1 MTLTGTLTDGH
12 VAFELPMAVPP
23 DGRYDVTIDGSP
35 SVAEVS
41 GGSIVLPA
49 GTPSGRISVVFV

>member
-1 MTLTGTLTDGH
+1 
-12 VAFELPMAVPP
+12 MAVPP

-41 GGSIVLPA
+41 RGSIALPA
-49 GTPSGRISVVFV
+49 GAVQGRISVVFV